1 MFLKTQEQIM
11 QNWKAMEVPLVSI
24 RCITYNQERYIA
36 QALDGF
42 LMQETN
48 FPFEIIVH
56 DDASSDR
63 TSQII
68 KEYEKNYPKIIKP
81 IYETEN
87 QYSKKD
93 NTLDRIILPFLK
105 GKYTAYCEGDDYW
118 TNKEKLQK
126 QIDFLENNP
135 EYGFCC
141 TDVDIYYEDID
152 KYDYAVLK
160 NKKTIINLDNAIES
174 RGYMLNLTWVMKTDL
189 YNKLVISSGT
199 KFYIDTALKLFYDL
213 NLNAKGKVF
222 DIVTGVY
229 RRNSGGLS
237 AFSKEDEIKQYTF
250 YKSFFSLI
258 KEYIPKF
265 KNVEETEKYFYF
277 SLLPYVLSPAI
288 KNNDLEIINDYV
300 NYVSKTKGLFL
311 CQLYNN
317 IFEKENEIKTSI
329 SYRLGDKLL
338 RPIKK
343 IKTIIKK

>member
-93 NTLDRIILPFLK
+93 NTLDRIILPYLK

-126 QIDFLENNP
+126 QIDFLEQNTD
-135 EYGFCC
+135 YGFCC
-141 TDVDIYYEDID
+141 TDVDIYYED
-152 KYDYAVLK
+152 
-160 NKKTIINLDNAIES
+160 
-174 RGYMLNLTWVMKTDL
+174 
-189 YNKLVISSGT
+189 
-199 KFYIDTALKLFYDL
+199 
-213 NLNAKGKVF
+213 
-222 DIVTGVY
+222 
-229 RRNSGGLS
+229 
-237 AFSKEDEIKQYTF
+237 ED
-250 YKSFFSLI
+250 
-258 KEYIPKF
+258 
-265 KNVEETEKYFYF
+265 
-277 SLLPYVLSPAI
+277 
-288 KNNDLEIINDYV
+288 
-300 NYVSKTKGLFL
+300 
-311 CQLYNN
+311 
-317 IFEKENEIKTSI
+317 
-329 SYRLGDKLL
+329 
-338 RPIKK
+338 
-343 IKTIIKK
+343 